1 MNKSDF
7 SNYKNSFLVAIRSV
21 LEEANPGSLDEA
33 AFPAY
38 SHRNLLINY
47 LFWERIRKVINYVE
61 KGFPYNTVLDF
72 GCGSGV
78 LLPFLSTKSNKVIA
92 ADIDFNPLEKIK
104 QFIHFPQ
111 NIEFMDLSKNT
122 LEVFPP
128 ATIDMISA
136 LDVLEHVENLQQT
149 LETLCKL
156 LKPGGKIIISGP
168 TENIIY
174 KAGRVFAGP
183 EYTGD
188 YHRRNI
194 YDIKKILSTIA
205 SVKSIAVLYHPLPL
219 FEVFYG
225 QV

>member
-7 SNYKNSFLVAIRSV
+7 SSYKNRFLVAIRSV
-21 LEEANPGSLDEA
+21 LEQANPGSLDEA

-61 KGFPYNTVLDF
+61 KGSPYNTVLDF

-92 ADIDFNPLEKIK
+92 ADIDLNPLEKIK

-111 NIEFMDLSKNT
+111 NIEFIDLMKNT
-122 LEVFPP
+122 LEDFPP
-128 ATIDMISA
+128 ATINMISA

-188 YHRRNI
+188 YHQWNI
-194 YDIKKILSTIA
+194 YQIRKILSSILKVKRIA
-205 SVKSIAVLYHPLPL
+205 TLYYPITF
-219 FEVFYG
+219 FEVFCG
-225 QV
+225 TM